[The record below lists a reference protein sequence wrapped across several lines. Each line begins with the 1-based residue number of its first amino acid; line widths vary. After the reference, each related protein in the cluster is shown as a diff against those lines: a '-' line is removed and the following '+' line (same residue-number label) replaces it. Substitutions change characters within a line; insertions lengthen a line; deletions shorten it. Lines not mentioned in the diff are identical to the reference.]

1 MNHLKEIKLAST
13 SRMIKERSTAC
24 SGVVSAKGK
33 MGKQLT
39 SPFDIIDHTITRS
52 CNGPTGRSGL
62 EKKSTDCG
70 C

>member
-1 MNHLKEIKLAST
+1 MNHLKDIKLEST
-13 SRMIKERSTAC
+13 SRMIQERST
-24 SGVVSAKGK
+24 KGK